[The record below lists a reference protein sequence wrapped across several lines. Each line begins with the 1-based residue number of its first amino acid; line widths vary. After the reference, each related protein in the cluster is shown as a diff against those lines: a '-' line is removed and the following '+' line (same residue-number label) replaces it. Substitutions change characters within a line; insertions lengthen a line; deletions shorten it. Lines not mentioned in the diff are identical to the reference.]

1 MLEDLDANLQR
12 VQATIADAARRAQR
26 APKEV
31 RLIAVTKT
39 VPLGPIRQAIALG
52 LRDFGENRMQEALPK
67 VAALPELEWHFVG
80 HLQTNK
86 ARDLKRGF
94 RWIHSCD
101 SLRLARVV
109 AAQGAPGLAVL
120 LEVNIAGESQKYGYS
135 PDGLRRELPAL
146 TGLGL
151 QLRGLMTIAPIARDP
166 EAARPHFR
174 ALRRL
179 RDELAEASGISL
191 PELSMG
197 MTDDYPVAVEEG
209 ATMIRLGRALFGAR
223 SLGG

>member
-1 MLEDLDANLQR
+1 MPEDLHANLRR
-12 VQATIADAARRAQR
+12 VRAAIADAARRAGR
-26 APKEV
+26 APEEV
-31 RLIAVTKT
+31 RLVAVTKT
-39 VPLGPIRQAIALG
+39 VPPGRIREAIELG

-94 RWIHSCD
+94 RWLHSCD
-101 SLRLARVV
+101 GLRLARVV
-109 AAQGAPGLAVL
+109 AAQAVPGLAVL
-120 LEVNIAGESQKYGYS
+120 LEVNIAGEAQKYGFS
-135 PDGLRRELPAL
+135 PDGLRHEFPELAQ
-146 TGLGL
+146 LGL
-151 QLRGLMTIAPIARDP
+151 QLRGLMTIAPMARDP

-179 RDELAEASGISL
+179 RDELADASGISL

-197 MTDDYPVAVEEG
+197 MTEDYAVAVEEG
-209 ATMIRLGRALFGAR
+209 ATMVRLGRALFGAR
-223 SLGG
+223 S